1 MTYASETASE
11 QPTVEPEKKYFV
23 VVKLQ
28 DSPIRGK
35 VWRVCGYVNG
45 VKLYRPGFQKR
56 KPAIKLA
63 AMMVQQALVHGWNVT
78 WRVENDQGGTENFN
92 LAALGSKM
100 QRGERKN
107 KGAQS

>member
-1 MTYASETASE
+1 MTYTSKTEPVE
-11 QPTVEPEKKYFV
+11 QSSPDKNLFV

-28 DSPIRGK
+28 NSPVRGK

-45 VKLYRPGFQKR
+45 VKLYRPGFQRR

-63 AMMVQQALVHGWNVT
+63 AMMVQQGLVHGWDVT
-78 WRVENDQGGTENFN
+78 WRVQNEQGGVENFN

-107 KGAQS
+107 S

>member
-1 MTYASETASE
+1 MTYTPETETVE
-11 QPTVEPEKKYFV
+11 QPEPEKKLFV

-28 DSPIRGK
+28 NSPIRGK

-45 VKLYRPGFQKR
+45 VKLYRPGFQKK

-63 AMMVQQALVHGWNVT
+63 AMMVQQGLVHGWNVT
-78 WRVENDQGGTENFN
+78 WRVQNDQGGVENFN

-100 QRGERKN
+100 QRGEKKN
-107 KGAQS
+107 S